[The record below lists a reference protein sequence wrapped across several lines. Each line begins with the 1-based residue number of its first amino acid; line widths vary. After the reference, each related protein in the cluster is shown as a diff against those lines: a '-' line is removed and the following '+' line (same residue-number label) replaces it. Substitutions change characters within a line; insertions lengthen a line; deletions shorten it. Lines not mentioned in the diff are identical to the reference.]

1 MTTSPIAVAVAD
13 DEPLVRTGLRMILEA
28 EPDITVVAE
37 AGNGAELL
45 GLLATARPDVVC
57 MDVRMPGIDGI
68 RATELVLGRPDPPR
82 VLVVTTFSSDDY
94 VVDALRAGASGFVLE
109 SDRAEAIVA
118 AIRTVAAGDSLVF
131 PESVRRLSAG
141 RPRPVAAAAASLT
154 PREQEVLALMAGGRS
169 NAEIAAA
176 LVIGVETVRTHG
188 GNLLAKLGA
197 RPDPG
202 RGDRLPVRA
211 GQVRLVR

>member
-1 MTTSPIAVAVAD
+1 
-13 DEPLVRTGLRMILEA
+13 
-28 EPDITVVAE
+28 
-37 AGNGAELL
+37 
-45 GLLATARPDVVC
+45 
-57 MDVRMPGIDGI
+57 
-68 RATELVLGRPDPPR
+68 VLK
-82 VLVVTTFSSDDY
+82 
-94 VVDALRAGASGFVLE
+94 

-176 LVIGVETVRTHG
+176 LVIGVETVRTHV

-197 RPDPG
+197 R
-202 RGDRLPVRA
+202 DRTQAVVIAYRS
-211 GQVRLVR
+211 GLVR